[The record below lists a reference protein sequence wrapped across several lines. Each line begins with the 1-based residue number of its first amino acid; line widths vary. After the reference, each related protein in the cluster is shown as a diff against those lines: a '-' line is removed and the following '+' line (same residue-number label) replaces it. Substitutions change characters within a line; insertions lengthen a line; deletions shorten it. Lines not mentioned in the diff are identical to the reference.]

1 MPPTEPLRLTL
12 PWPPLLNHYYRTPR
26 GMSHPILSAEGRAY
40 KNSAGYHAYAAGITE
55 PLTDNVALS
64 LALYRPQKRGDID
77 GPLKA
82 ILDSMQGHLYADDSQ
97 ITELHV
103 YRSDDKTNPR
113 VEVLAWTPDD
123 LEDSGEQ

>member
-1 MPPTEPLRLTL
+1 MPPTEPLRVTL

-26 GMSHPILSAEGRAY
+26 GMSHPILSADGRAY
-40 KNSAGYHAYAAGITE
+40 KNGAGVHVWAAGIE
-55 PLTDNVALS
+55 SPLEGDVALS
-64 LALYRPQKRGDID
+64 LALYRPSKRGDID

-82 ILDSMQGHLYADDSQ
+82 VLDSMQGHLYADDNQ

-113 VEVLAWTPDD
+113 VEVSAWTPGDY
-123 LEDSGEQ
+123 EMV